1 MARAYIN
8 KLSELMERA
17 APKGSPE
24 AKLEVKHFFSGAAV
38 YANGKICIT
47 LTPIGLALKLP
58 EEDIKSLIDEEGAK
72 PLQYFPEGP
81 IKKNYVLLPGN
92 IVGDSKKL
100 EYWVKLSIEY
110 VTR

>member
-58 EEDIKSLIDEEGAK
+58 EEDIKSLIDEEGANFRFK
-72 PLQYFPEGP
+72 SRWPRQTKVATGRESRFLEAR
-81 IKKNYVLLPGN
+81 PG
-92 IVGDSKKL
+92 
-100 EYWVKLSIEY
+100 
-110 VTR
+110 